1 MLGERERVH
10 KDDNWV
16 LNEAMDMHNL
26 QTGGTFMNV
35 LTRKLDDIIIPCL
48 AEIIA
53 FVDRNCNLSLL
64 QPKPTPLAQFWLRIF
79 ASNRAEEALRYI
91 DMVGRVKVEMN
102 HEDFVCEFPFSWL
115 VKELVESHWDSAQS
129 TGGSYYGACSTYMM
143 TLVIEQFAGSHRQH
157 VYKQLCSLVSDSPLG
172 DVLLSIIDGEQCEEL
187 YRRYLHDFVQS
198 VHRCTHKMKQSVQD
212 EYKVS

>member
-1 MLGERERVH
+1 MLGERESLH

-48 AEIIA
+48 AEITA

-64 QPKPTPLAQFWLRIF
+64 QPKPTPLSQFWLRIF

-91 DMVGRVKVEMN
+91 DMVGREKVEMN
-102 HEDFVCEFPFSWL
+102 HENFACEFPFSWL

-129 TGGSYYGACSTYMM
+129 TGGSCYGACFT
-143 TLVIEQFAGSHRQH
+143 
-157 VYKQLCSLVSDSPLG
+157 
-172 DVLLSIIDGEQCEEL
+172 
-187 YRRYLHDFVQS
+187 
-198 VHRCTHKMKQSVQD
+198 
-212 EYKVS
+212 